1 MKKINFNKIKKEGM
15 KKLKFLKAKKKNN
28 NVSEDTEEIE
38 KVKINKKK
46 QKRLGYYIMV
56 GITIF
61 AIVMFLGIVAF
72 CYYIY
77 KTAPEFDESLLY
89 EKEATLIYDSSN
101 TLIAT
106 LGTEKREK
114 ISYDEL
120 PEVLVD
126 AVIATEDSRFF
137 QHNGFDLPRFAK
149 ATLGQLMGNSGAG
162 GASTLTMQVS
172 KNSFTSTEANGIA
185 GIIRKF
191 TDIYMS
197 IFKIEKNYTKQEIL
211 ELYVN
216 SPYLGSGAY
225 GVEQA
230 SQTYFGKSVKDL
242 SLPEAA
248 LIAGLFQAPGAYDPY
263 LNPNDAEA
271 RRNQVLNLMV
281 RHGYI
286 DKATAEAA
294 KVISVQSLLVSDS
307 YTVLNEYQGFID
319 TVVQAVI
326 DDTGNS
332 PYNIPMIIYSTMV
345 ASKQDVI
352 NDFYSG
358 KSGYKFKDDKIQ
370 VGISVIDNDTGAII
384 AVGAGRNKTKEMTF
398 NYATMTNA
406 HPGSTAKPIFEYGP
420 GIENNKWSTYTPF
433 FDEPTKYTDGGTLKN
448 WNNKYDGMLSLHDCL
463 SQSKNTCAVQAFQHI
478 DNKIIFDYVTSV
490 GITPESTNGYIGE
503 AHAIGAFTGTSPVT
517 LGGAY
522 AVFGSGG
529 YYTKPYSYTKV
540 IYRDSGEQIEQDIT
554 RTKVLSEQTAYM
566 ISNVLYAV
574 TPPGG
579 KVSGTNVATKTGTSS
594 YDSELL
600 KKYGLTS
607 STIRDSWVA
616 TYSPDYTITFWYGY
630 DSLDDEHYAC
640 KCYNLMSAATVQRRT
655 IQGILAK
662 GIFEKNSKFKNP
674 GGIVSAQVEFGTI
687 PAQKPSQYTPSDLI
701 DSYLFWSGTEPTEV
715 STRFS
720 KLTDPSDLNINE
732 NGSSISLSWTSP
744 GIPTAVD
751 NTYLESYFASGYEN
765 FATKYYNKRL
775 DYNRT
780 NIGNF
785 GFEIYLTNGSSSE
798 YVGWTSNSDYTF
810 NLSNYPGNWNAVLVK
825 SAYSIFKSNASSG
838 VQQYLSSYEAPTT
851 IEIDMKPLTMA
862 KNSSWSGSTKSD
874 INSITINGSALSSF
888 EATLQISTIKVGIG
902 TTEVT
907 LPSMLSTPGTYT
919 VNYLVTFTYIN
930 SENVTKKYTKT
941 AKQTVTITN

>member
-1 MKKINFNKIKKEGM
+1 MKKINFNKVQKETLKKI
-15 KKLKFLKAKKKNN
+15 KFLKHKKDK
-28 NVSEDTEEIE
+28 VSDDTEEE
-38 KVKINKKK
+38 MKAKKPNNKKRSK
-46 QKRLGYYIMV
+46 LGYRIIV
-56 GITIF
+56 GITIL
-61 AIVMFLGIVAF
+61 AIIAFLGIVAF

-149 ATLGQLMGNSGAG
+149 ATLGQLLGNSSAG

-197 IFKIEKNYTKQEIL
+197 IFKIERNYTKQEIL

-286 DKATAEAA
+286 DKKTADEAKA
-294 KVISVQSLLVSDS
+294 ISVQSLLVSDS

-332 PYNIPMIIYSTMV
+332 PYNVPMIIYSTMV

-370 VGISVIDNDTGAII
+370 VGISVIDNKTGAII

-433 FDEPTKYTDGGTLKN
+433 FDDPTKYTGGGTLKN
-448 WNNKYDGMLSLHDCL
+448 WNNKYDGMLSLYDCL

-478 DNKIIFDYVTSV
+478 DNKIIYDYVTSV

-503 AHAIGAFTGTSPVT
+503 AHALGAFTGVSPVT
-517 LGGAY
+517 LGAAY

-540 IYRDSGEQIEQDIT
+540 IYRDSDEQVEQDIT
-554 RTKVLSEQTAYM
+554 RTKVISEQTTYM

-574 TPPGG
+574 TPAVG

-594 YDSELL
+594 YDEALL

-607 STIRDSWVA
+607 TTIRDSWVA
-616 TYSPDYTITFWYGY
+616 TYTPDYTITFWYGY

-640 KCYNLMSAATVQRRT
+640 KCYNLTSAATVQRRT

-662 GIFEKNSKFKNP
+662 GIFEKNSKFENP
-674 GGIVSAQVEFGTI
+674 GGIVSAKVEFGTI
-687 PAQKPSQYTPSDLI
+687 PAQSPSPYTPADLI
-701 DSYLFWSGTEPTEV
+701 DSYLFLAGTEPTEV

-720 KLTDPSDLNINE
+720 KLTDPTDLTVNE
-732 NGSSISLSWTSP
+732 SGSTLSLSWTSP
-744 GIPTAVD
+744 GLPTAVD
-751 NTYLESYFASGYEN
+751 NTYLESYFASGYEQ
-765 FATKYYNKRL
+765 FATKYYTKRL
-775 DYNRT
+775 DYNKT
-780 NIGNF
+780 YVGNF
-785 GFEIYLTNGSSSE
+785 GFEIYLVNGSSSE
-798 YVGWTSNSDYTF
+798 YVGWTANSDYTL
-810 NLSNYPGNWNAVLVK
+810 NLSNHPGNWNAVLVK
-825 SAYSIFKSNASSG
+825 SAYSIFKPNASSG
-838 VQQYLSSYEAPTT
+838 VQQYLSSYEAPVT
-851 IEIDMKPLTMA
+851 IDITMKSLTMS
-862 KNSSWSGSTKSD
+862 KNTSWSGSGKPD
-874 INSITINGSALSSF
+874 ITSIEINGSALTTF
-888 EATLQISTIKVGIG
+888 DATLQISTIKVGN
-902 TTEVT
+902 TATEVT
-907 LPSMLSTPGTYT
+907 LSNMLSTPGTYT
-919 VNYLVTFTYIN
+919 VTYMVTFSYVN
-930 SENVTKKYTKT
+930 SENVTKRYTKT

>member
-1 MKKINFNKIKKEGM
+1 MKKMVNKNLNKIKEVVKESG
-15 KKLKFLKAKKKNN
+15 KKFKKKTTGHKILIIVLFLAVILMAMILCFTIYIIATAPDFETDLLYNKESSVLLSN
-28 NVSEDTEEIE
+28 DGSEYA
-38 KVKINKKK
+38 
-46 QKRLGYYIMV
+46 RLGS
-56 GITIF
+56 
-61 AIVMFLGIVAF
+61 
-72 CYYIY
+72 
-77 KTAPEFDESLLY
+77 E
-89 EKEATLIYDSSN
+89 N
-101 TLIAT
+101 
-106 LGTEKREK
+106 RELV
-114 ISYDEL
+114 SYDEL
-120 PEVLVD
+120 PQVLVD
-126 AVIATEDSRFF
+126 AVVATEDSRFF
-137 QHNGFDLPRFAK
+137 QHNGFDLPRFVK
-149 ATLGQLMGNSGAG
+149 ATLGQLLGNSGAG

-172 KNSFTSTEANGIA
+172 KNSFTSTEASGIA

-263 LNPNDAEA
+263 LNPKDAQA
-271 RRNQVLNLMV
+271 RRDQVLNLMV

-286 DKATAEAA
+286 DKKTADEAKA
-294 KVISVQSLLVSDS
+294 VSVQSLLVSDS

-332 PYNIPMIIYSTMV
+332 PYNVPMIIYSTMV

-370 VGISVIDNDTGAII
+370 VGISVIDNKTGAII

-448 WNNKYDGMLSLHDCL
+448 WNNKYDGMLSLYDCL

-478 DNKIIFDYVTSV
+478 DNKIIYDYVTSV

-503 AHAIGAFTGTSPVT
+503 AHAIGAFTGVSPVT
-517 LGGAY
+517 LGAAY

-540 IYRDSGEQIEQDIT
+540 VYRDSDEQIEQDIT
-554 RTKVLSEQTAYM
+554 RTKVISEQTTYM
-566 ISNVLYAV
+566 IDNILYAV
-574 TPPGG
+574 TPPVG
-579 KVSGTNVATKTGTSS
+579 KISGSTVATKTGTSS
-594 YDSELL
+594 YDDDLL

-607 STIRDSWVA
+607 TTIRDSWVA
-616 TYSPDYTITFWYGY
+616 TYTPDYTITFWYGY

-662 GIFEKNSKFKNP
+662 GIFEKNSKFTNP
-674 GGIVSAQVEFGTI
+674 GGVVTAKVEFGTI
-687 PAQKPSQYTPSDLI
+687 PAQSPSQYTPSDLVG
-701 DSYLFWSGTEPTEV
+701 SYLFISGTEPTEV

-720 KLTDPSDLNINE
+720 KLNDPTDLNINE
-732 NGSSISLSWTSP
+732 SGSSVSLSWTSP
-744 GIPTAVD
+744 GLPTAVD
-751 NTYLESYFASGYEN
+751 STYLESYFAGGYES
-765 FATKYYNKRL
+765 FAPKYYNKRL

-780 NIGNF
+780 YIGNF
-785 GFEIYLTNGSSSE
+785 GFEIYLINGSSSE
-798 YVGWTSNSDYTF
+798 YVGWTANSEYTV
-810 NLSNYPGNWNAVLVK
+810 NLSDHPGNWNAVLVK
-825 SAYSIFKSNASSG
+825 SAYSIFKPNASSG
-838 VQQYLSSYEAPTT
+838 IQQYLSSYEAPVT
-851 IEIDMKPLTMA
+851 IDINMKSLTMT
-862 KNSSWSGSTKSD
+862 KNASWSGSDESD
-874 INSITINGSALSSF
+874 ITSIAINSSALTSF
-888 EATLQISTIKVGIG
+888 DATLQISTIKVGTG

-907 LPSMLSTPGTYT
+907 LPTMLSTPGTYT
-919 VNYLVTFTYIN
+919 VNYMVTFSYVN
-930 SENVTKKYTKT
+930 SESVTKKYTKS